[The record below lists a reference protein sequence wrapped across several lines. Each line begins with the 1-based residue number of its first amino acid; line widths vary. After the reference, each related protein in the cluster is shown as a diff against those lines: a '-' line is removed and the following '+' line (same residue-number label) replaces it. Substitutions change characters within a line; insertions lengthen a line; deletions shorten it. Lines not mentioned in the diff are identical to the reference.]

1 MNKTEIAWT
10 DLTWNPVTGCTKV
23 SPGCD
28 NCYAEALSR
37 RFGRSFAVQIHPE
50 RLAQVRKIP
59 AGKRV
64 FVNSMSDLFHKDVPR
79 DFIGDV
85 ICAMRNRPDV
95 EFQVLTKRPLRMADY
110 ATREFSPPNVI
121 WGVSV
126 ENQDHLWRLERV
138 ATCIHRLFV
147 SFEPLLG
154 PIDLPSHLRRAL
166 DWAIIG
172 GESGP
177 HRRPMDPEWARALVT
192 NLKDGGIPVF
202 VKQMGGLRP
211 GGDLDTFPPDLRM
224 REFPSAVPGGVV
236 RPLL

>member
-37 RFGRSFAVQIHPE
+37 RFGRSFEVQIHPE

-64 FVNSMSDLFHKDVPR
+64 FVNSMSDFFHQGIPKDFR
-79 DFIGDV
+79 DAV
-85 ICAMRNRPDV
+85 IQYMGARPDV
-95 EFQVLTKRPLRMADY
+95 EFQVLTKRPQNAHRLNLHLV
-110 ATREFSPPNVI
+110 PPNI
-121 WGVSV
+121 RWGVSV
-126 ENQDHLWRLERV
+126 ENQGHLWRIREAIRQQFP
-138 ATCIHRLFV
+138 RLFV

-154 PIDLPSHLRRAL
+154 PIDLPPELRRAL
-166 DWAIIG
+166 DWGIIG

-177 HRRPMDPEWARALVT
+177 HRRPMNPEWAINLT
-192 NLKDGGIPVF
+192 KNLKDGGIPVF

-211 GGDLDTFPPDLRM
+211 GGNLETFPPELRV
-224 REFPSAVPGGVV
+224 REFPAAIAGVA
-236 RPLL
+236 